1 MQVIKQ
7 VIINYYIVINIIIII
22 MIILAGVTITGTYSL
37 IKKSQLEN
45 LKTDMLLIQAKTK
58 TALEEYNFSKDET
71 KLIGT
76 KLEEADTEKVS
87 KLNKAGITDISNW
100 YFLSQ
105 DDLNNMNL
113 SDIRA
118 KDGEYYFVK
127 YDKENLVVDIL
138 YTEGF
143 VENGI
148 TKFTLTQLQN
158 ME

>member
-1 MQVIKQ
+1 MNNRGITLMTLVIT
-7 VIINYYIVINIIIII
+7 III

-113 SDIRA
+113 SDIKA

>member
-1 MQVIKQ
+1 MNNRGITLMTLVIT
-7 VIINYYIVINIIIII
+7 III

-87 KLNKAGITDISNW
+87 KLNKAGITDISNL

>member
-1 MQVIKQ
+1 MNNRGITLMTLVIT
-7 VIINYYIVINIIIII
+7 III

-113 SDIRA
+113 SDIRV